1 MIFYIIFGMCFGMF
15 VEISAIGSGM
25 NPMTIPQR
33 IFTVLLWPIF
43 LLYFI
48 NELLK

>member
-1 MIFYIIFGMCFGMF
+1 MLWYIIFGMCFGMF
-15 VEISAIGSGM
+15 IEYAAMGTGVG
-25 NPMTIPQR
+25 PMTMGQR

-48 NELLK
+48 IEMFK